1 MLKYIYIFISDRGR
15 GLWPK
20 YFKAL
25 NIFPPPKK
33 SMNGNLVKVKNIYAA
48 EYYLGTSSLTHTH
61 NFSLRPSLSDQDEA
75 TEQVVFVLHSL
86 KNERETHMMG
96 TPDNDDDDE
105 EEVVSQVCQTNSTV
119 ISLDGPVVW
128 FSR

>member
-1 MLKYIYIFISDRGR
+1 M
-15 GLWPK
+15 
-20 YFKAL
+20 
-25 NIFPPPKK
+25 
-33 SMNGNLVKVKNIYAA
+33 
-48 EYYLGTSSLTHTH
+48 
-61 NFSLRPSLSDQDEA
+61 
-75 TEQVVFVLHSL
+75 LHSL

-96 TPDNDDDDE
+96 TPDNDDDDDDE

>member
-1 MLKYIYIFISDRGR
+1 
-15 GLWPK
+15 
-20 YFKAL
+20 
-25 NIFPPPKK
+25 
-33 SMNGNLVKVKNIYAA
+33 MNGNLVKVKNIYAA
-48 EYYLGTSSLTHTH
+48 EYYLGIFWPAVSLTHTH
-61 NFSLRPSLSDQDEA
+61 THYFSLRPSLSDQDEA

-86 KNERETHMMG
+86 KNEREAHMMG
-96 TPDNDDDDE
+96 TPDDDDDEE